1 LARYHESVCRFCRRE
16 GTKLFLKGD
25 RCYSDKCSVERRTYP
40 PGQHGQGRPKH
51 TDYGTQLREKQKVR
65 RIYGVLEKQFRT
77 YIHLAEQKK
86 GVTGENLLLLLESRL
101 DNMVFRMG
109 FASSRAEARQLINH
123 GHIKVNGR
131 KVDIASFRTKPGMVV
146 EVQEQS
152 RSIQGIDDSLK
163 TVTRRGIPSWLDVD
177 VEAFKGVVKAL
188 PTREELPPTI
198 KEQLIVE
205 FYSK

>member
-131 KVDIASFRTKPGMVV
+131 KVDIASFRTKPGMVI
-146 EVQEQS
+146 EVQEKS
-152 RSIQGIDDSLK
+152 RTIQGIDDSLK

>member
-131 KVDIASFRTKPGMVV
+131 KVDIASFRTKPGMAI
-146 EVQEQS
+146 EVREKS

>member
-1 LARYHESVCRFCRRE
+1 MCRFCRRE

-109 FASSRAEARQLINH
+109 FAASRAEARQLINH
-123 GHIKVNGR
+123 GHFKVNGR
-131 KVDIASFRTKPGMVV
+131 KVDIASFRTKPGMVI
-146 EVQEQS
+146 EVQEKS
-152 RSIQGIDDSLK
+152 RSIQAIDDSLK
-163 TVTRRGIPSWLDVD
+163 TVTRRGIPQWLDVD

>member
-1 LARYHESVCRFCRRE
+1 MLCREENLSSGTARSGPSE
-16 GTKLFLKGD
+16 T
-25 RCYSDKCSVERRTYP
+25 
-40 PGQHGQGRPKH
+40 
-51 TDYGTQLREKQKVR
+51 TDYRIQLRKAKVR
-65 RIYGVLEKQFRT
+65 QIYSAQEASS

-86 GVTGENLLLLLESRL
+86 GDRENAPLLSHGWTS
-101 DNMVFRMG
+101 MVFRIG
-109 FASSRAEARQLINH
+109 FASSGRSQQDDH

-131 KVDIASFRTKPGMVV
+131 KVDIVSLPTKPGMAI
-146 EVQEQS
+146 EVHEKS